1 MGQLAS
7 KCFNVFNKDKICD
20 ISKDDDDNDNDKI
33 NEDNTNSKKIQKKNN
48 MININ
53 DVLIQSKTIT
63 KDKTQNNN
71 DDILKIQKI
80 QNSYH
85 KHYLKKKF
93 QTEIKPSLSKKE
105 RDYINKLYTKLSS
118 YGDITANLNQFDE
131 NGWKRY
137 YPSEDQFFLY
147 PKGEVYNNQI
157 RIKNKN
163 DIKNI
168 EIYEG
173 EINYKNMKHGNG
185 ILTTSKYIMKGTWRN
200 DQFTGWGKK
209 LYRNGDSYEGK
220 FINGEINGKGILKNK
235 EGNIYIGDFINSIR
249 DGNGELTTEN
259 YKYSG
264 QFKDNK
270 FNGKGKIEFINEES
284 TYEGQ
289 FEDNEIEGKGI
300 YKWKNG
306 DIYEGQM
313 KKGKMHGFG
322 KYTYND
328 GRIYEGEYSE
338 GIKNGRGKFIYSG
351 DKIYEG
357 MFVNGLPDGE
367 GFYTKDGQ
375 TSKVL
380 FSKGEF
386 VKYIP

>member
-200 DQFTGWGKK
+200 DQFTGWGIKC
-209 LYRNGDSYEGK
+209 LRNGDIYEGR
-220 FINGEINGKGILKNK
+220 FINGELNGKGIFKNGK
-235 EGNIYIGDFINSIR
+235 NIYEG
-249 DGNGELTTEN
+249 
-259 YKYSG
+259 
-264 QFKDNK
+264 
-270 FNGKGKIEFINEES
+270 EFINGERHGYGDFTTETYHYKGEFKNNKMDGKGEIDFYEDS
-284 TYEGQ
+284 QRYEGT
-289 FEDNEIEGKGI
+289 FSENNITGKGI

-306 DIYEGQM
+306 DIYEGYM
-313 KKGKMHGFG
+313 KNGKRNGKGIYTQHNG
-322 KYTYND
+322 K
-328 GRIYEGEYSE
+328 IYEGEYINDIQE
-338 GIKNGRGKFIYSG
+338 GKGKLIYP
-351 DKIYEG
+351 EG
-357 MFVNGLPDGE
+357 KTFEGNFVNGKLDGE
-367 GFYTKDGQ
+367 VLYTENDK
-375 TSKVL
+375 TNKVI
-380 FSKGEF
+380 FSKG
-386 VKYIP
+386 KLINSK

>member
-105 RDYINKLYTKLSS
+105 RDYINKLYTKLTS

-200 DQFTGWGKK
+200 DQFTGWGIKC
-209 LYRNGDSYEGK
+209 LRNGDIYEGK
-220 FINGEINGKGILKNK
+220 FINGELNGKGIFKNGK
-235 EGNIYIGDFINSIR
+235 NIYEG
-249 DGNGELTTEN
+249 
-259 YKYSG
+259 
-264 QFKDNK
+264 
-270 FNGKGKIEFINEES
+270 EFINGERHGFGDFTTETYHYKGEFKNNKMDGKGEIDFYEDS
-284 TYEGQ
+284 QRYEGT
-289 FEDNEIEGKGI
+289 FSENNITGKGI

-306 DIYEGQM
+306 DIYEGYM
-313 KKGKMHGFG
+313 KNGKRNGKGIYTQHNG
-322 KYTYND
+322 K
-328 GRIYEGEYSE
+328 IYEGEYINDIQE
-338 GIKNGRGKFIYSG
+338 GKGKLIYP
-351 DKIYEG
+351 EG
-357 MFVNGLPDGE
+357 KTFEGNFVNGKLDGE
-367 GFYTKDGQ
+367 VLYTENDK
-375 TSKVL
+375 TNKVI
-380 FSKGEF
+380 FSKG
-386 VKYIP
+386 KLINSK

>member
-20 ISKDDDDNDNDKI
+20 ISKDDDGNDNDKI
-33 NEDNTNSKKIQKKNN
+33 NEDNTNSKKIQKKNKK
-48 MININ
+48 ININ

-200 DQFTGWGKK
+200 DQFTGWGIKC
-209 LYRNGDSYEGK
+209 LRNGDIYEGK
-220 FINGEINGKGILKNK
+220 FINGELNGKGIFKNGK
-235 EGNIYIGDFINSIR
+235 NIYEG
-249 DGNGELTTEN
+249 
-259 YKYSG
+259 
-264 QFKDNK
+264 
-270 FNGKGKIEFINEES
+270 EFINGERHGFGDFTTETYHYKGEFKNNKMDGKGEIDFYEDS
-284 TYEGQ
+284 QRYEGT
-289 FEDNEIEGKGI
+289 FSENNITGKGI

-306 DIYEGQM
+306 DIYEGYM
-313 KKGKMHGFG
+313 KNGKRNGKGIYTQHNG
-322 KYTYND
+322 K
-328 GRIYEGEYSE
+328 IYEGEYINDIQE
-338 GIKNGRGKFIYSG
+338 GKGKLIYP
-351 DKIYEG
+351 EG
-357 MFVNGLPDGE
+357 KTFEGNFVNGKLE
-367 GFYTKDGQ
+367 GVVLYTENDK
-375 TSKVL
+375 TNKVI
-380 FSKGEF
+380 FSKG
-386 VKYIP
+386 KLINSK

>member
-20 ISKDDDDNDNDKI
+20 ISKDDADNDNDKI
-33 NEDNTNSKKIQKKNN
+33 NEDNTNSKKIQKKYN

-105 RDYINKLYTKLSS
+105 RDYINKLYTKLTS

-200 DQFTGWGKK
+200 DQFTGWGIKC
-209 LYRNGDSYEGK
+209 LRNGDIYEGK
-220 FINGEINGKGILKNK
+220 FINGELNGKGIFKNGK
-235 EGNIYIGDFINSIR
+235 NIYEG
-249 DGNGELTTEN
+249 
-259 YKYSG
+259 
-264 QFKDNK
+264 
-270 FNGKGKIEFINEES
+270 EFINGERHGFGDFTTETYHYKGEFKNNKMDGKGEIDFYEDS
-284 TYEGQ
+284 QRYEGT
-289 FEDNEIEGKGI
+289 FSENNITGKGI

-306 DIYEGQM
+306 DIYEGYM
-313 KKGKMHGFG
+313 KNGKRNGKGIYTQHNG
-322 KYTYND
+322 K
-328 GRIYEGEYSE
+328 IYEGEYINDIQE
-338 GIKNGRGKFIYSG
+338 GKGKLIYP
-351 DKIYEG
+351 EG
-357 MFVNGLPDGE
+357 KTFEGNFVNGKLEGE
-367 GFYTKDGQ
+367 VLYTENDKTNKVIFSEGKLIN
-375 TSKVL
+375 SK
-380 FSKGEF
+380 
-386 VKYIP
+386 

>member
-200 DQFTGWGKK
+200 DQFTGWGIKC
-209 LYRNGDSYEGK
+209 LRNGDIYEGR
-220 FINGEINGKGILKNK
+220 FINGELNGKGI
-235 EGNIYIGDFINSIR
+235 
-249 DGNGELTTEN
+249 
-259 YKYSG
+259 
-264 QFKDNK
+264 FK
-270 FNGKGKIEFINEES
+270 NGKNLYEGEFINGERHGFGDFTTETYHYKGEFKNNKMDGKGEIDFYEDS
-284 TYEGQ
+284 QRYEGT
-289 FEDNEIEGKGI
+289 FSENNITGKGI

-306 DIYEGQM
+306 DIYEGYM
-313 KKGKMHGFG
+313 KNGKRNGKGIYTQHNG
-322 KYTYND
+322 K
-328 GRIYEGEYSE
+328 IYEGEYINDIQE
-338 GIKNGRGKFIYSG
+338 GKGKLIYP
-351 DKIYEG
+351 EG
-357 MFVNGLPDGE
+357 KTFEGNFVNGKLDGE
-367 GFYTKDGQ
+367 VLYTENDK
-375 TSKVL
+375 TNKVI
-380 FSKGEF
+380 FSKG
-386 VKYIP
+386 KLINSK

>member
-33 NEDNTNSKKIQKKNN
+33 NEDNTNSKKIQKKYN

-200 DQFTGWGKK
+200 DQFTGWGIKC
-209 LYRNGDSYEGK
+209 LRNGDVYEGR
-220 FINGEINGKGILKNK
+220 FINGELNGKGIFKNGK
-235 EGNIYIGDFINSIR
+235 NIYEG
-249 DGNGELTTEN
+249 
-259 YKYSG
+259 
-264 QFKDNK
+264 
-270 FNGKGKIEFINEES
+270 EFINGERHGFGDFTTETYHYKGEFKNNKMDGKGEIDFYEDS
-284 TYEGQ
+284 QRYEGT
-289 FEDNEIEGKGI
+289 FSENNITGKGI

-306 DIYEGQM
+306 DIYEGYM
-313 KKGKMHGFG
+313 KNGKRNGKGIYTQHNG
-322 KYTYND
+322 K
-328 GRIYEGEYSE
+328 IYEGEYINDIQE
-338 GIKNGRGKFIYSG
+338 GKGKLIYP
-351 DKIYEG
+351 EG
-357 MFVNGLPDGE
+357 KTFEGNFVNGKLEGE
-367 GFYTKDGQ
+367 VLYTENDKTNKVIFSEGKLIN
-375 TSKVL
+375 SK
-380 FSKGEF
+380 
-386 VKYIP
+386 

>member
-20 ISKDDDDNDNDKI
+20 ISKDDDGNDNDKI
-33 NEDNTNSKKIQKKNN
+33 NEDNTNSKKIKKKNN

-200 DQFTGWGKK
+200 DQFTGWGIKC
-209 LYRNGDSYEGK
+209 LRNGDIYEGR
-220 FINGEINGKGILKNK
+220 FINGELNGKGIFKNGK
-235 EGNIYIGDFINSIR
+235 NIYEG
-249 DGNGELTTEN
+249 
-259 YKYSG
+259 
-264 QFKDNK
+264 
-270 FNGKGKIEFINEES
+270 EFINGERHGFGDFTTETYHYKGEFKNNKMDGKGEIDFYEDS
-284 TYEGQ
+284 QRYEGT
-289 FEDNEIEGKGI
+289 FSENNITGKGI

-306 DIYEGQM
+306 DIYEGYM
-313 KKGKMHGFG
+313 KNGKRNGKGIYTQHNG
-322 KYTYND
+322 K
-328 GRIYEGEYSE
+328 IYEGEYINDIQE
-338 GIKNGRGKFIYSG
+338 GKGKLIYP
-351 DKIYEG
+351 EG
-357 MFVNGLPDGE
+357 KTFEGNFVNGKLDGE
-367 GFYTKDGQ
+367 VLYTENDK
-375 TSKVL
+375 TNKVI
-380 FSKGEF
+380 FSKG
-386 VKYIP
+386 KLINSK

>member
-20 ISKDDDDNDNDKI
+20 ISKDDDGNDNDKI

-131 NGWKRY
+131 SGWKRY

-200 DQFTGWGKK
+200 DQFTGWGIKC
-209 LYRNGDSYEGK
+209 LRNGDIYEGK
-220 FINGEINGKGILKNK
+220 FINGELNGKGIFKNGK
-235 EGNIYIGDFINSIR
+235 NIYEG
-249 DGNGELTTEN
+249 
-259 YKYSG
+259 
-264 QFKDNK
+264 
-270 FNGKGKIEFINEES
+270 EFINGERHGFGDFTTETYHYKGEFKNNKMDGKGEIDFYEDS
-284 TYEGQ
+284 QRYEGT
-289 FEDNEIEGKGI
+289 FSENNITGKGI

-306 DIYEGQM
+306 DIYEGYM
-313 KKGKMHGFG
+313 KNGKRNGKGIYTQHNG
-322 KYTYND
+322 K
-328 GRIYEGEYSE
+328 IYEGEYINDIQE
-338 GIKNGRGKFIYSG
+338 GKGKLIYP
-351 DKIYEG
+351 EG
-357 MFVNGLPDGE
+357 KTFEGNFVNGKLDGE
-367 GFYTKDGQ
+367 VLYTENDK
-375 TSKVL
+375 TNKVI
-380 FSKGEF
+380 FSKG
-386 VKYIP
+386 KLINSK

>member
-93 QTEIKPSLSKKE
+93 ETEIKPSLSKKE

-200 DQFTGWGKK
+200 DQFTGWGIKC
-209 LYRNGDSYEGK
+209 LRNGDIYEGK
-220 FINGEINGKGILKNK
+220 FINGELNGKGIFKNGK
-235 EGNIYIGDFINSIR
+235 NIYEG
-249 DGNGELTTEN
+249 
-259 YKYSG
+259 
-264 QFKDNK
+264 
-270 FNGKGKIEFINEES
+270 EFINGERHGFGDFTTETYHYKGEFKNNKMDGKGEIDFYEES
-284 TYEGQ
+284 QRYEGT
-289 FEDNEIEGKGI
+289 FSENNITGKGI

-306 DIYEGQM
+306 DIYEGYM
-313 KKGKMHGFG
+313 KNGKRNGKGIYTQHNG
-322 KYTYND
+322 K
-328 GRIYEGEYSE
+328 IYEGEYINDIQE
-338 GIKNGRGKFIYSG
+338 GKGKLIYP
-351 DKIYEG
+351 EG
-357 MFVNGLPDGE
+357 KTFEGNFVNGKLDGE
-367 GFYTKDGQ
+367 VLYTENDK
-375 TSKVL
+375 TNKVI
-380 FSKGEF
+380 FSKG
-386 VKYIP
+386 KLINSK

>member
-33 NEDNTNSKKIQKKNN
+33 NEDNTNSKKIQKKYN

-105 RDYINKLYTKLSS
+105 RDYINKLYTKLTS

-200 DQFTGWGKK
+200 DQFTGWGIKC
-209 LYRNGDSYEGK
+209 LRNGDIYEGR
-220 FINGEINGKGILKNK
+220 FINGELNGKGIFKNGK
-235 EGNIYIGDFINSIR
+235 NIYEG
-249 DGNGELTTEN
+249 
-259 YKYSG
+259 
-264 QFKDNK
+264 
-270 FNGKGKIEFINEES
+270 EFINGERHGFGDFTTETYHYKGEFKNNKMDGKGEIDFYEDS
-284 TYEGQ
+284 QRYEGT
-289 FEDNEIEGKGI
+289 FSENNITGKGI

-306 DIYEGQM
+306 DIYEGYM
-313 KKGKMHGFG
+313 KNGKRNGKGIYTQHNG
-322 KYTYND
+322 K
-328 GRIYEGEYSE
+328 IYEGEYINDIQE
-338 GIKNGRGKFIYSG
+338 GKGKLIYP
-351 DKIYEG
+351 EG
-357 MFVNGLPDGE
+357 KTFEGNFVNGKLEGE
-367 GFYTKDGQ
+367 VLYTENDK
-375 TSKVL
+375 TNKVI
-380 FSKGEF
+380 FSKG
-386 VKYIP
+386 KLINSN

>member
-33 NEDNTNSKKIQKKNN
+33 NEDNTNNKKIQKKNN

-93 QTEIKPSLSKKE
+93 ETEIKPSLSKKE

-200 DQFTGWGKK
+200 DQFTGWGIKC
-209 LYRNGDSYEGK
+209 LRNGDIYEGR
-220 FINGEINGKGILKNK
+220 FINGELNGKGIFKNGK
-235 EGNIYIGDFINSIR
+235 NIYEG
-249 DGNGELTTEN
+249 
-259 YKYSG
+259 
-264 QFKDNK
+264 
-270 FNGKGKIEFINEES
+270 EFINGERHGFGDFTTETYHYKGEFKNNKMDGKGEIDFYEDS
-284 TYEGQ
+284 QRYEGT
-289 FEDNEIEGKGI
+289 FSENNITGKGI

-306 DIYEGQM
+306 DIYEGYM
-313 KKGKMHGFG
+313 KNGKRNGKGIYTQHNG
-322 KYTYND
+322 K
-328 GRIYEGEYSE
+328 IYEGEYINDIQE
-338 GIKNGRGKFIYSG
+338 GKGKLIYP
-351 DKIYEG
+351 EG
-357 MFVNGLPDGE
+357 KTFEGNFVNGKLDGE
-367 GFYTKDGQ
+367 VLYTENDK
-375 TSKVL
+375 TNKVI
-380 FSKGEF
+380 FSKG
-386 VKYIP
+386 KLINSK

>member
-33 NEDNTNSKKIQKKNN
+33 NEDNTNNKKIQKKNN

-93 QTEIKPSLSKKE
+93 ETEIKPSLSKKE

-200 DQFTGWGKK
+200 DQFTGWGIKC
-209 LYRNGDSYEGK
+209 LRNGDIYEGK
-220 FINGEINGKGILKNK
+220 FINGELNGKGIFKNGK
-235 EGNIYIGDFINSIR
+235 NIYEG
-249 DGNGELTTEN
+249 
-259 YKYSG
+259 
-264 QFKDNK
+264 
-270 FNGKGKIEFINEES
+270 EFINGERHGFGDFTTETYHYKGEFKNNKMDGKGEIDFYEDS
-284 TYEGQ
+284 QRYEGT
-289 FEDNEIEGKGI
+289 FSENNITGKGI

-306 DIYEGQM
+306 DIYEGYM
-313 KKGKMHGFG
+313 KNGKRNGKGIYTQHNG
-322 KYTYND
+322 K
-328 GRIYEGEYSE
+328 IYEGEYINDIQE
-338 GIKNGRGKFIYSG
+338 GKGKLIYP
-351 DKIYEG
+351 EG
-357 MFVNGLPDGE
+357 KTFEGNFVNGKLEGE
-367 GFYTKDGQ
+367 VLYTENDK
-375 TSKVL
+375 TNKVI
-380 FSKGEF
+380 FSKG
-386 VKYIP
+386 KLINSK

>member
-33 NEDNTNSKKIQKKNN
+33 NEDNTNNKKIQKKNN

-93 QTEIKPSLSKKE
+93 ETEIKPSLSKKE

-200 DQFTGWGKK
+200 DQFTGWGIKC
-209 LYRNGDSYEGK
+209 LRNGDIYEGK
-220 FINGEINGKGILKNK
+220 FINGELNGKGIFKNGK
-235 EGNIYIGDFINSIR
+235 NIYEG
-249 DGNGELTTEN
+249 
-259 YKYSG
+259 
-264 QFKDNK
+264 
-270 FNGKGKIEFINEES
+270 EFINGERHGFGDFTTETYHYKGEFKNNKMDGKGEIDFYEDS
-284 TYEGQ
+284 QRYEGT
-289 FEDNEIEGKGI
+289 FSENNITGKGI

-306 DIYEGQM
+306 DIYEGYM
-313 KKGKMHGFG
+313 KNGKRNGKGIYTQHNG
-322 KYTYND
+322 K
-328 GRIYEGEYSE
+328 IYEGEYINDIQE
-338 GIKNGRGKFIYSG
+338 GKGKLIYP
-351 DKIYEG
+351 EG
-357 MFVNGLPDGE
+357 KTFEGNFVNGKLDGE
-367 GFYTKDGQ
+367 VLYTENDK
-375 TSKVL
+375 TNKVI
-380 FSKGEF
+380 FSKG
-386 VKYIP
+386 KLINSK

>member
-20 ISKDDDDNDNDKI
+20 ISKDDDDNDNNKI

-200 DQFTGWGKK
+200 DQFTGWGIKC
-209 LYRNGDSYEGK
+209 LRNGDIYEGK
-220 FINGEINGKGILKNK
+220 FINGELNGKGIFKNGK
-235 EGNIYIGDFINSIR
+235 NIYEG
-249 DGNGELTTEN
+249 
-259 YKYSG
+259 
-264 QFKDNK
+264 
-270 FNGKGKIEFINEES
+270 EFINGERHGYGDFTTETYHYKGEFKNNKMDGKGEIDFYEDS
-284 TYEGQ
+284 QRYEGT
-289 FEDNEIEGKGI
+289 FSENNITGKGI

-306 DIYEGQM
+306 DIYEGYM
-313 KKGKMHGFG
+313 KNGKRNGKGIYTQHNG
-322 KYTYND
+322 K
-328 GRIYEGEYSE
+328 IYEGEYINDIQE
-338 GIKNGRGKFIYSG
+338 GKGKLIYP
-351 DKIYEG
+351 EG
-357 MFVNGLPDGE
+357 KTFEGNFVNGKLDGE
-367 GFYTKDGQ
+367 VLYTENDK
-375 TSKVL
+375 TNKVI
-380 FSKGEF
+380 FSKG
-386 VKYIP
+386 KLINSK

>member
-105 RDYINKLYTKLSS
+105 RDYINKLYTKLTS

-200 DQFTGWGKK
+200 DQFTGWGIKC
-209 LYRNGDSYEGK
+209 LRNGDIYEGR
-220 FINGEINGKGILKNK
+220 FINGELNGKGIFKNGK
-235 EGNIYIGDFINSIR
+235 NIYEG
-249 DGNGELTTEN
+249 
-259 YKYSG
+259 
-264 QFKDNK
+264 
-270 FNGKGKIEFINEES
+270 EFINGERHGYGDFTTETYHYKGEFKNNKMDGKGEIDFYEDS
-284 TYEGQ
+284 QRYEGT
-289 FEDNEIEGKGI
+289 FSENNITGKGI

-306 DIYEGQM
+306 DIYEGYM
-313 KKGKMHGFG
+313 KNGKRNGKGIYTQHNG
-322 KYTYND
+322 K
-328 GRIYEGEYSE
+328 IYEGEYINDIQE
-338 GIKNGRGKFIYSG
+338 GKGKLIYP
-351 DKIYEG
+351 EG
-357 MFVNGLPDGE
+357 KTFEGNFVNGKLDGE
-367 GFYTKDGQ
+367 VLYTENDK
-375 TSKVL
+375 TNKVI
-380 FSKGEF
+380 FSKG
-386 VKYIP
+386 KLINSK

>member
-200 DQFTGWGKK
+200 DQFTGWGIKC
-209 LYRNGDSYEGK
+209 LRNGDIYEGK
-220 FINGEINGKGILKNK
+220 FINGELNGKGIFKNGK
-235 EGNIYIGDFINSIR
+235 NIYEG
-249 DGNGELTTEN
+249 
-259 YKYSG
+259 
-264 QFKDNK
+264 
-270 FNGKGKIEFINEES
+270 EFINGERHGYGDFTTETYHYKGEFKNNKMDGKGEIDFYEDS
-284 TYEGQ
+284 QRYEGT
-289 FEDNEIEGKGI
+289 FSENNITGKGI

-306 DIYEGQM
+306 DIYEGYM
-313 KKGKMHGFG
+313 KNGKRNGKGIYTQHNG
-322 KYTYND
+322 K
-328 GRIYEGEYSE
+328 IYEGEYINDIQE
-338 GIKNGRGKFIYSG
+338 GKGKLIYP
-351 DKIYEG
+351 EG
-357 MFVNGLPDGE
+357 KTFEGNFVNGKLDGE
-367 GFYTKDGQ
+367 VLYTENDK
-375 TSKVL
+375 TNKVI
-380 FSKGEF
+380 FSKG
-386 VKYIP
+386 KLINSK

>member
-157 RIKNKN
+157 RIKNTN

-200 DQFTGWGKK
+200 DQFTGWGIKC
-209 LYRNGDSYEGK
+209 LRNGDIYEGK
-220 FINGEINGKGILKNK
+220 FINGELNGKGIFKNGK
-235 EGNIYIGDFINSIR
+235 NIYEG
-249 DGNGELTTEN
+249 
-259 YKYSG
+259 
-264 QFKDNK
+264 
-270 FNGKGKIEFINEES
+270 EFINGERHGFGDFTTETYHYKGEFKNNKMDGKGEIDFYEDS
-284 TYEGQ
+284 QRYEGT
-289 FEDNEIEGKGI
+289 FSENNITGKGI

-306 DIYEGQM
+306 DIYEGYM
-313 KKGKMHGFG
+313 KNGKRNGKGIYTQHNG
-322 KYTYND
+322 K
-328 GRIYEGEYSE
+328 IYEGEYINDIQE
-338 GIKNGRGKFIYSG
+338 GKGKLIYP
-351 DKIYEG
+351 EG
-357 MFVNGLPDGE
+357 KTFEGNFVNGKLDGE
-367 GFYTKDGQ
+367 VLYTENDK
-375 TSKVL
+375 TNKVI
-380 FSKGEF
+380 FSKG
-386 VKYIP
+386 KLINSK

>member
-105 RDYINKLYTKLSS
+105 RDYINKLYTKLTS

-200 DQFTGWGKK
+200 DQFTGWGIKC
-209 LYRNGDSYEGK
+209 LRNGDIYEGK
-220 FINGEINGKGILKNK
+220 FINGELNGKGIFKNGK
-235 EGNIYIGDFINSIR
+235 NIYEG
-249 DGNGELTTEN
+249 
-259 YKYSG
+259 
-264 QFKDNK
+264 
-270 FNGKGKIEFINEES
+270 EFINGERHGYGDFTTETYHYKGEFKNNKMDGKGEIDFYEDS
-284 TYEGQ
+284 QRYEGT
-289 FEDNEIEGKGI
+289 FSENNITGKGI

-306 DIYEGQM
+306 DIYEGYM
-313 KKGKMHGFG
+313 KNGKRNGKGIYTQHNG
-322 KYTYND
+322 K
-328 GRIYEGEYSE
+328 IYEGEYINDIQE
-338 GIKNGRGKFIYSG
+338 GKGKLIYP
-351 DKIYEG
+351 EG
-357 MFVNGLPDGE
+357 KTFEGNFVNGKLDGE
-367 GFYTKDGQ
+367 VLYTENDK
-375 TSKVL
+375 TNKVI
-380 FSKGEF
+380 FSKG
-386 VKYIP
+386 KLINSK

>member
-118 YGDITANLNQFDE
+118 YGDINANLNQFDE

-200 DQFTGWGKK
+200 DQFTGWGIKC
-209 LYRNGDSYEGK
+209 LRNGDIYEGK
-220 FINGEINGKGILKNK
+220 FINGELNGKGIFKNGK
-235 EGNIYIGDFINSIR
+235 NIYEG
-249 DGNGELTTEN
+249 
-259 YKYSG
+259 
-264 QFKDNK
+264 
-270 FNGKGKIEFINEES
+270 EFINGERHGFGDFTTETYHYKGEFKNNKMDGKGEIDFYEDS
-284 TYEGQ
+284 QRYEGT
-289 FEDNEIEGKGI
+289 FSENNITGKGI

-306 DIYEGQM
+306 DIYEGYM
-313 KKGKMHGFG
+313 KNGKRNGKGIYTQHNG
-322 KYTYND
+322 K
-328 GRIYEGEYSE
+328 IYEGEYINDIQE
-338 GIKNGRGKFIYSG
+338 GKGKLIYP
-351 DKIYEG
+351 EG
-357 MFVNGLPDGE
+357 KTFEGNFVNGKLDGE
-367 GFYTKDGQ
+367 VLYTENDK
-375 TSKVL
+375 TNKVI
-380 FSKGEF
+380 FSKG
-386 VKYIP
+386 KLINSK

>member
-200 DQFTGWGKK
+200 DQFTGWGIKC
-209 LYRNGDSYEGK
+209 LRNGDIYEGK
-220 FINGEINGKGILKNK
+220 FINGELNGKGIFKNGK
-235 EGNIYIGDFINSIR
+235 NIYEG
-249 DGNGELTTEN
+249 
-259 YKYSG
+259 
-264 QFKDNK
+264 
-270 FNGKGKIEFINEES
+270 EFINGERHGFGDFTTETYHYKGEFKNNKMDGKGEIDFYEDS
-284 TYEGQ
+284 QRYEGT
-289 FEDNEIEGKGI
+289 FSENNITGKGI

-306 DIYEGQM
+306 DIYEGYM
-313 KKGKMHGFG
+313 KNGKRNGKGIYTQHNG
-322 KYTYND
+322 K
-328 GRIYEGEYSE
+328 IYEGEYINDIQE
-338 GIKNGRGKFIYSG
+338 GKGKLIYP
-351 DKIYEG
+351 EG
-357 MFVNGLPDGE
+357 KTFEGNFVNGKLDGE
-367 GFYTKDGQ
+367 VLYTENDK
-375 TSKVL
+375 TNKVI
-380 FSKGEF
+380 FSKG
-386 VKYIP
+386 KLINSK

>member
-20 ISKDDDDNDNDKI
+20 ISKDDDDKDNDKI

-93 QTEIKPSLSKKE
+93 ETEIKPSLSKKE

-200 DQFTGWGKK
+200 DQFTGWGIKC
-209 LYRNGDSYEGK
+209 LRNGDIYEGK
-220 FINGEINGKGILKNK
+220 FINGELNGKGIFKNGK
-235 EGNIYIGDFINSIR
+235 NIYEG
-249 DGNGELTTEN
+249 
-259 YKYSG
+259 
-264 QFKDNK
+264 
-270 FNGKGKIEFINEES
+270 EFINGERHGYGDFTTETYHYKGEFKNNKMDGKGEIDFYEES
-284 TYEGQ
+284 QRYEGT
-289 FEDNEIEGKGI
+289 FSENNITGKGI

-306 DIYEGQM
+306 DIYEGYM
-313 KKGKMHGFG
+313 KNGKRNGKGIYTQHNG
-322 KYTYND
+322 K
-328 GRIYEGEYSE
+328 IYEGEYINDIQE
-338 GIKNGRGKFIYSG
+338 GKGKLIYP
-351 DKIYEG
+351 EG
-357 MFVNGLPDGE
+357 KTFEGNFVNGKLDGE
-367 GFYTKDGQ
+367 VLYTENDK
-375 TSKVL
+375 TNKVI
-380 FSKGEF
+380 FSKG
-386 VKYIP
+386 KLINSK

>member
-20 ISKDDDDNDNDKI
+20 ISKDDDGNDNDKI
-33 NEDNTNSKKIQKKNN
+33 NEDNTNSKKIKKKNN

-105 RDYINKLYTKLSS
+105 RDYINKLYTKLTS

-200 DQFTGWGKK
+200 DQFTGWGIKC
-209 LYRNGDSYEGK
+209 LRNGDIYEGK
-220 FINGEINGKGILKNK
+220 FINGELNGKGIFKNGK
-235 EGNIYIGDFINSIR
+235 NIYEG
-249 DGNGELTTEN
+249 
-259 YKYSG
+259 
-264 QFKDNK
+264 
-270 FNGKGKIEFINEES
+270 EFINGERHGYGDFTTETYHYKGEFKNNKMDGKGEIDFYEDS
-284 TYEGQ
+284 QRYEGT
-289 FEDNEIEGKGI
+289 FSENNITGKGI

-306 DIYEGQM
+306 DIYEGYM
-313 KKGKMHGFG
+313 KNGKRNGKGIYTQHNG
-322 KYTYND
+322 K
-328 GRIYEGEYSE
+328 IYEGEYINDIQE
-338 GIKNGRGKFIYSG
+338 GKGKLIYP
-351 DKIYEG
+351 EG
-357 MFVNGLPDGE
+357 KTFEGNFVNGKLDGE
-367 GFYTKDGQ
+367 VLYTENDK
-375 TSKVL
+375 TNKVI
-380 FSKGEF
+380 FSKG
-386 VKYIP
+386 KLINSK

>member
-93 QTEIKPSLSKKE
+93 ETEIKPSLSKKE

-200 DQFTGWGKK
+200 DQFTGWGIKC
-209 LYRNGDSYEGK
+209 LRNGDIYECR
-220 FINGEINGKGILKNK
+220 FINGELNGKGIFKNGK
-235 EGNIYIGDFINSIR
+235 NIYEG
-249 DGNGELTTEN
+249 
-259 YKYSG
+259 
-264 QFKDNK
+264 
-270 FNGKGKIEFINEES
+270 EFINGERHGFGDFTTETYHYKGEFKNNKMDGKGEIDFYVDS
-284 TYEGQ
+284 QRYEGT
-289 FEDNEIEGKGI
+289 FSENNITGKGI

-306 DIYEGQM
+306 DIYEGYM
-313 KKGKMHGFG
+313 KNGKRNGKG
-322 KYTYND
+322 KYTQHN
-328 GRIYEGEYSE
+328 GKIYEGEYINDIQE
-338 GIKNGRGKFIYSG
+338 GKGKLIYP
-351 DKIYEG
+351 EG
-357 MFVNGLPDGE
+357 KTFEGNFVNGKLDGE
-367 GFYTKDGQ
+367 VLYTENDK
-375 TSKVL
+375 TNKVI
-380 FSKGEF
+380 FSKG
-386 VKYIP
+386 KLINSK

>member
-200 DQFTGWGKK
+200 DQFTGWGIKC
-209 LYRNGDSYEGK
+209 LRNGDIYEGR
-220 FINGEINGKGILKNK
+220 FINGELNGKGIFKNGK
-235 EGNIYIGDFINSIR
+235 NIYEG
-249 DGNGELTTEN
+249 
-259 YKYSG
+259 
-264 QFKDNK
+264 
-270 FNGKGKIEFINEES
+270 EFINGERHGFGDFTTETYHYKGEFKNNKMDGKGEIDFYEDS
-284 TYEGQ
+284 QRYEGT
-289 FEDNEIEGKGI
+289 FSENNITGKGI

-306 DIYEGQM
+306 DIYEGYM
-313 KKGKMHGFG
+313 KNGKRNGKGIYTQHNG
-322 KYTYND
+322 K
-328 GRIYEGEYSE
+328 IYEGEYINDIQE
-338 GIKNGRGKFIYSG
+338 GKGKLIYP
-351 DKIYEG
+351 EG
-357 MFVNGLPDGE
+357 KTFEGNFVNGKLEGE
-367 GFYTKDGQ
+367 VLYTENDK
-375 TSKVL
+375 TNKVI
-380 FSKGEF
+380 FSKG
-386 VKYIP
+386 KLINSK

>member
-200 DQFTGWGKK
+200 DQFTGWGIKC
-209 LYRNGDSYEGK
+209 LRNGDIYEGR
-220 FINGEINGKGILKNK
+220 FINGELNGKGIFKNGK
-235 EGNIYIGDFINSIR
+235 NIYEG
-249 DGNGELTTEN
+249 
-259 YKYSG
+259 
-264 QFKDNK
+264 
-270 FNGKGKIEFINEES
+270 EFINGERHGFGDFTTETYHYKGEFKNNKMDGKGEIDFYEDS
-284 TYEGQ
+284 QRYEGT
-289 FEDNEIEGKGI
+289 FSENNITGKGI

-306 DIYEGQM
+306 DIYEGYM
-313 KKGKMHGFG
+313 KNGKRNGKGIYTQHNG
-322 KYTYND
+322 K
-328 GRIYEGEYSE
+328 IYEGEYINDIQE
-338 GIKNGRGKFIYSG
+338 GKGKLIYP
-351 DKIYEG
+351 EG
-357 MFVNGLPDGE
+357 KTFEGNFVNGKLDGE
-367 GFYTKDGQ
+367 VLYTENDK
-375 TSKVL
+375 TNKVI
-380 FSKGEF
+380 FSKG
-386 VKYIP
+386 KLINSK

>member
-33 NEDNTNSKKIQKKNN
+33 NEDNTNSKKIQKKNKK
-48 MININ
+48 ININ

-173 EINYKNMKHGNG
+173 EINYKKMKHGNG

-200 DQFTGWGKK
+200 DQFTGWGIKC
-209 LYRNGDSYEGK
+209 LRNGDIYEGR
-220 FINGEINGKGILKNK
+220 FINGELNGKGIFKNGK
-235 EGNIYIGDFINSIR
+235 NIYEG
-249 DGNGELTTEN
+249 
-259 YKYSG
+259 
-264 QFKDNK
+264 
-270 FNGKGKIEFINEES
+270 EFINGERHGFGDFTTETYHYKGEFKNNKMDGKGEIDFYEDS
-284 TYEGQ
+284 QRYEGT
-289 FEDNEIEGKGI
+289 FSENNITGKGI

-306 DIYEGQM
+306 DIYEGYM
-313 KKGKMHGFG
+313 KNGKRNGKGIYTQHNG
-322 KYTYND
+322 K
-328 GRIYEGEYSE
+328 IYEGEYINDIQE
-338 GIKNGRGKFIYSG
+338 GKGKLIYP
-351 DKIYEG
+351 EG
-357 MFVNGLPDGE
+357 KTFEGNFVNGKLDGE
-367 GFYTKDGQ
+367 VLYTENDK
-375 TSKVL
+375 TNKVI
-380 FSKGEF
+380 FSKG
-386 VKYIP
+386 KLINSK

>member
-33 NEDNTNSKKIQKKNN
+33 NEDNTNSKKIKKKNN

-93 QTEIKPSLSKKE
+93 ETEIKPSLSKKE

-118 YGDITANLNQFDE
+118 YGDINANLNQFDE

-173 EINYKNMKHGNG
+173 EINNKNMKHGNG

-200 DQFTGWGKK
+200 DQFTGWGIKC
-209 LYRNGDSYEGK
+209 LRNGDIYEGR
-220 FINGEINGKGILKNK
+220 FINGELNGKGIFKNGK
-235 EGNIYIGDFINSIR
+235 NIYEG
-249 DGNGELTTEN
+249 
-259 YKYSG
+259 
-264 QFKDNK
+264 
-270 FNGKGKIEFINEES
+270 EFINGERHGYGDFTTETYHYKGEFKNNKMDGKGEIDFYEDS
-284 TYEGQ
+284 QRYEGT
-289 FEDNEIEGKGI
+289 FSENNITGKGI

-306 DIYEGQM
+306 DIYEGYM
-313 KKGKMHGFG
+313 KNGKRNGKGIYTQHNG
-322 KYTYND
+322 K
-328 GRIYEGEYSE
+328 IYEGEYINDIQE
-338 GIKNGRGKFIYSG
+338 GKGKLIYP
-351 DKIYEG
+351 EG
-357 MFVNGLPDGE
+357 KTFEGNFVNGKLDGE
-367 GFYTKDGQ
+367 VLYTENDKTNKVIFSEGKLIN
-375 TSKVL
+375 SK
-380 FSKGEF
+380 
-386 VKYIP
+386 

>member
-200 DQFTGWGKK
+200 DQFTGWGIKC
-209 LYRNGDSYEGK
+209 LRNGDIYEVK
-220 FINGEINGKGILKNK
+220 FINGELNGKGIFKNGK
-235 EGNIYIGDFINSIR
+235 NIYEG
-249 DGNGELTTEN
+249 
-259 YKYSG
+259 
-264 QFKDNK
+264 
-270 FNGKGKIEFINEES
+270 EFINGERHGFGDFTTETYHYKGEFKNNKMDGKGEIDFYEDS
-284 TYEGQ
+284 QRYEGT
-289 FEDNEIEGKGI
+289 FSENNITGKGI

-306 DIYEGQM
+306 DIYEGYM
-313 KKGKMHGFG
+313 KNGKRNGKGIYTQHNG
-322 KYTYND
+322 K
-328 GRIYEGEYSE
+328 IYEGEYINDIQE
-338 GIKNGRGKFIYSG
+338 GKGKLIYP
-351 DKIYEG
+351 EG
-357 MFVNGLPDGE
+357 KTFEGNFVNGKLDGE
-367 GFYTKDGQ
+367 VLYTENDK
-375 TSKVL
+375 TNKVI
-380 FSKGEF
+380 FSKG
-386 VKYIP
+386 KLINSK

>member
-20 ISKDDDDNDNDKI
+20 ISKDDYDNDNDKI
-33 NEDNTNSKKIQKKNN
+33 NEDNINSKKIQKKNN

-200 DQFTGWGKK
+200 DQFTGWGIKC
-209 LYRNGDSYEGK
+209 LRNGDIYEGK
-220 FINGEINGKGILKNK
+220 FINGELNGKGIFKNGK
-235 EGNIYIGDFINSIR
+235 NIYEG
-249 DGNGELTTEN
+249 
-259 YKYSG
+259 
-264 QFKDNK
+264 
-270 FNGKGKIEFINEES
+270 EFINGERHGYGDFTTETYHYKGEFKNNKMDGKGEIDFYEES
-284 TYEGQ
+284 QRYEGT
-289 FEDNEIEGKGI
+289 FSENNITGKGI

-306 DIYEGQM
+306 DIYEGYM
-313 KKGKMHGFG
+313 KNGKRNGKGIYTQHNG
-322 KYTYND
+322 K
-328 GRIYEGEYSE
+328 IYEGEYINDIQE
-338 GIKNGRGKFIYSG
+338 GKGKLIYP
-351 DKIYEG
+351 EG
-357 MFVNGLPDGE
+357 KTFEGNFVNGKLDGE
-367 GFYTKDGQ
+367 VLYTENDK
-375 TSKVL
+375 TNKVI
-380 FSKGEF
+380 FSKG
-386 VKYIP
+386 KLINSK

>member
-200 DQFTGWGKK
+200 DQFTGWGIKC
-209 LYRNGDSYEGK
+209 LRNGDIYEGK
-220 FINGEINGKGILKNK
+220 FINGELNGKGIFKNGK
-235 EGNIYIGDFINSIR
+235 NIYEG
-249 DGNGELTTEN
+249 
-259 YKYSG
+259 
-264 QFKDNK
+264 
-270 FNGKGKIEFINEES
+270 EFINGERHGFGDFTTETYHYKGEFKNNKMDGKGEIDFYEDS
-284 TYEGQ
+284 QRYEGT
-289 FEDNEIEGKGI
+289 FSENNITGKGI

-306 DIYEGQM
+306 DIYEGYM
-313 KKGKMHGFG
+313 KNGKRNGKGIYTQHNG
-322 KYTYND
+322 K
-328 GRIYEGEYSE
+328 IYEGEYINDIQE
-338 GIKNGRGKFIYSG
+338 GKGKLIYPEGKTFEGNFVNGKLDGEVLYTENDKTNKVIFSKGKFI
-351 DKIYEG
+351 
-357 MFVNGLPDGE
+357 N
-367 GFYTKDGQ
+367 
-375 TSKVL
+375 SK
-380 FSKGEF
+380 
-386 VKYIP
+386 

>member
-33 NEDNTNSKKIQKKNN
+33 NEDNTNSKKIHKKNN

-200 DQFTGWGKK
+200 DQFTGWGIKC
-209 LYRNGDSYEGK
+209 LRNGDIYEGK
-220 FINGEINGKGILKNK
+220 FINGELNGKGIFKNGK
-235 EGNIYIGDFINSIR
+235 NIYEG
-249 DGNGELTTEN
+249 
-259 YKYSG
+259 
-264 QFKDNK
+264 
-270 FNGKGKIEFINEES
+270 EFINGEKHGYGDFTTETYHYKGEFKNNKMDGKGEIDFYEDS
-284 TYEGQ
+284 QRYEGT
-289 FEDNEIEGKGI
+289 FSENNITGKGI

-306 DIYEGQM
+306 DIYEGYM
-313 KKGKMHGFG
+313 KNGKRNGKGIYTQHNG
-322 KYTYND
+322 K
-328 GRIYEGEYSE
+328 IYEGEYINDIQE
-338 GIKNGRGKFIYSG
+338 GKGKLIYP
-351 DKIYEG
+351 EG
-357 MFVNGLPDGE
+357 KTFEGNFVNGKLDGE
-367 GFYTKDGQ
+367 VLYTENDK
-375 TSKVL
+375 TNKVI
-380 FSKGEF
+380 FSKG
-386 VKYIP
+386 KLINSK

>member
-20 ISKDDDDNDNDKI
+20 ISKDDDGNDNDKI
-33 NEDNTNSKKIQKKNN
+33 NEDNTNSKKIKKKNN

-105 RDYINKLYTKLSS
+105 RDYINKLYTKLTS

-200 DQFTGWGKK
+200 DQFTGWGIKC
-209 LYRNGDSYEGK
+209 LRNGDIYEGK
-220 FINGEINGKGILKNK
+220 FINGELNGKGIFKNGK
-235 EGNIYIGDFINSIR
+235 NIYEG
-249 DGNGELTTEN
+249 
-259 YKYSG
+259 
-264 QFKDNK
+264 
-270 FNGKGKIEFINEES
+270 EFINGERHGFGDFTTETYHYKGEFKNNKMDGKGEIDFYEDS
-284 TYEGQ
+284 QRYEGT
-289 FEDNEIEGKGI
+289 FSENNITGKGI

-306 DIYEGQM
+306 DIYEGYM
-313 KKGKMHGFG
+313 KNGKRNGKGIYTQHNG
-322 KYTYND
+322 K
-328 GRIYEGEYSE
+328 IYEGEYINDIQE
-338 GIKNGRGKFIYSG
+338 GKGKLIYP
-351 DKIYEG
+351 EG
-357 MFVNGLPDGE
+357 KTFEGNFVNGKLDGE
-367 GFYTKDGQ
+367 VLYTENDK
-375 TSKVL
+375 TNKVI
-380 FSKGEF
+380 FSKG
-386 VKYIP
+386 KLINSK

>member
-93 QTEIKPSLSKKE
+93 ETEIKPSLSKKE

-200 DQFTGWGKK
+200 DQFTGWGIKC
-209 LYRNGDSYEGK
+209 LRNGDIYESR
-220 FINGEINGKGILKNK
+220 FINGELNGKGIFKNGK
-235 EGNIYIGDFINSIR
+235 NIYEG
-249 DGNGELTTEN
+249 
-259 YKYSG
+259 
-264 QFKDNK
+264 
-270 FNGKGKIEFINEES
+270 EFINGERHGYGDFTTETYHYKGEFKNNKMDGKGEIDFYEDS
-284 TYEGQ
+284 QRYEGT
-289 FEDNEIEGKGI
+289 FSENNITGKGI

-306 DIYEGQM
+306 DIYEGYM
-313 KKGKMHGFG
+313 KNGKRNGKG
-322 KYTYND
+322 KYTQHN
-328 GRIYEGEYSE
+328 GKIYEGEYINDIQE
-338 GIKNGRGKFIYSG
+338 GKGKLIYP
-351 DKIYEG
+351 EG
-357 MFVNGLPDGE
+357 KTFEGNFVNGKLDGE
-367 GFYTKDGQ
+367 VLYTENDK
-375 TSKVL
+375 TNKVI
-380 FSKGEF
+380 FSKG
-386 VKYIP
+386 KLINSK

>member
-93 QTEIKPSLSKKE
+93 ETEIKPSLSKKE

-200 DQFTGWGKK
+200 DQFTGWGIKC
-209 LYRNGDSYEGK
+209 LRNGDIYEGR
-220 FINGEINGKGILKNK
+220 FINGELNGKGIFKNGK
-235 EGNIYIGDFINSIR
+235 NIYEG
-249 DGNGELTTEN
+249 
-259 YKYSG
+259 
-264 QFKDNK
+264 
-270 FNGKGKIEFINEES
+270 EFINGERHGFGDFTTETYHYKGEFKNNKMDGKGEIDFYEDS
-284 TYEGQ
+284 QRYEGT
-289 FEDNEIEGKGI
+289 FSENNITGKGI

-306 DIYEGQM
+306 DIYEGYM
-313 KKGKMHGFG
+313 KNGKRNGKGIYTQHNG
-322 KYTYND
+322 K
-328 GRIYEGEYSE
+328 IYEGEYINDIQE
-338 GIKNGRGKFIYSG
+338 GKGKLIYP
-351 DKIYEG
+351 EG
-357 MFVNGLPDGE
+357 KTFEGNFVNGKLDGE
-367 GFYTKDGQ
+367 VLYTENDK
-375 TSKVL
+375 TNKVI
-380 FSKGEF
+380 FSKG
-386 VKYIP
+386 KLINSK

>member
-93 QTEIKPSLSKKE
+93 ETEIKPSLSKKE

-200 DQFTGWGKK
+200 DQFTGWGIKC
-209 LYRNGDSYEGK
+209 LRNGDIYEGK
-220 FINGEINGKGILKNK
+220 FINGELNGKGIFKNGK
-235 EGNIYIGDFINSIR
+235 NIYEG
-249 DGNGELTTEN
+249 
-259 YKYSG
+259 
-264 QFKDNK
+264 
-270 FNGKGKIEFINEES
+270 EFINGERHGFGDFTTETYHYKGEFKNNKMDGKGEIDFYEDS
-284 TYEGQ
+284 QRYEGT
-289 FEDNEIEGKGI
+289 FSENNITGKGI

-306 DIYEGQM
+306 DIYEGYM
-313 KKGKMHGFG
+313 KNGKRNGKGIYTQHNG
-322 KYTYND
+322 K
-328 GRIYEGEYSE
+328 IYEGEYINDIQE
-338 GIKNGRGKFIYSG
+338 GKGKLIYP
-351 DKIYEG
+351 EG
-357 MFVNGLPDGE
+357 KTFEGNFVNGKLDGE
-367 GFYTKDGQ
+367 VLYTENDK
-375 TSKVL
+375 TNKVI
-380 FSKGEF
+380 FSKG
-386 VKYIP
+386 KLINSK

>member
-33 NEDNTNSKKIQKKNN
+33 NEDNTNSKKIQKKYN

-93 QTEIKPSLSKKE
+93 ETEIKPSLSKKE
-105 RDYINKLYTKLSS
+105 RDYINKLYTKLTS

-200 DQFTGWGKK
+200 DQFTGWGIKC
-209 LYRNGDSYEGK
+209 LRNGDIYEGR
-220 FINGEINGKGILKNK
+220 FINGELNGKGIFKNGK
-235 EGNIYIGDFINSIR
+235 NIYEG
-249 DGNGELTTEN
+249 
-259 YKYSG
+259 
-264 QFKDNK
+264 
-270 FNGKGKIEFINEES
+270 EFINGERHGYGDFTTETYHYKGEFKNNKMDGKGEIDFYEDS
-284 TYEGQ
+284 QRYEGT
-289 FEDNEIEGKGI
+289 FSENNITGKGI

-306 DIYEGQM
+306 DIYEGYM
-313 KKGKMHGFG
+313 KNGKRNGKGIYTQHNG
-322 KYTYND
+322 K
-328 GRIYEGEYSE
+328 IYEGEYINDIQE
-338 GIKNGRGKFIYSG
+338 GKGKLIYP
-351 DKIYEG
+351 EG
-357 MFVNGLPDGE
+357 KTFEGNFVNGKLDGE
-367 GFYTKDGQ
+367 VLYTENDK
-375 TSKVL
+375 TNKVI
-380 FSKGEF
+380 FSKG
-386 VKYIP
+386 KLINSK

>member
-105 RDYINKLYTKLSS
+105 RDYINKLYTKLTS

-200 DQFTGWGKK
+200 DQFTGWGIKC
-209 LYRNGDSYEGK
+209 LRNGDIYEGK
-220 FINGEINGKGILKNK
+220 FINGELNGKGIFKNGK
-235 EGNIYIGDFINSIR
+235 NIYEG
-249 DGNGELTTEN
+249 
-259 YKYSG
+259 
-264 QFKDNK
+264 
-270 FNGKGKIEFINEES
+270 EFINGEKHGYGDFTTETYHYKGEFKNNKMDGKGEIDFYEDS
-284 TYEGQ
+284 QRYEGT
-289 FEDNEIEGKGI
+289 FSENNITGKGI

-306 DIYEGQM
+306 DIYEGYM
-313 KKGKMHGFG
+313 KNGKRNGKGIYTQHNG
-322 KYTYND
+322 K
-328 GRIYEGEYSE
+328 IYEGEYINDIQE
-338 GIKNGRGKFIYSG
+338 GKGKLIYP
-351 DKIYEG
+351 EG
-357 MFVNGLPDGE
+357 KTFEGNFVNGKLDGE
-367 GFYTKDGQ
+367 VLYTENDK
-375 TSKVL
+375 TNKVI
-380 FSKGEF
+380 FSKG
-386 VKYIP
+386 KLINSK

>member
-20 ISKDDDDNDNDKI
+20 ISKDDDDNDNNKI
-33 NEDNTNSKKIQKKNN
+33 NEYNTNSKKIQKKNN

-105 RDYINKLYTKLSS
+105 RDYINKLYTKLTS
-118 YGDITANLNQFDE
+118 YGGITANLNQFDE

-200 DQFTGWGKK
+200 DQFTGWGIKC
-209 LYRNGDSYEGK
+209 LRNGDIYEGK
-220 FINGEINGKGILKNK
+220 FINGELNGKGIFKNGK
-235 EGNIYIGDFINSIR
+235 NIYEG
-249 DGNGELTTEN
+249 
-259 YKYSG
+259 
-264 QFKDNK
+264 
-270 FNGKGKIEFINEES
+270 EFINGERHGFGDFTTE
-284 TYEGQ
+284 TYHYKGEFKNNKMDGKGEIDFYEDGQRYEGT
-289 FEDNEIEGKGI
+289 FSENNITGKGI

-306 DIYEGQM
+306 DIYEGYM
-313 KKGKMHGFG
+313 KNGKRNGKGIYTQHNG
-322 KYTYND
+322 K
-328 GRIYEGEYSE
+328 IYEGEYINDIQE
-338 GIKNGRGKFIYSG
+338 GKGKLIYP
-351 DKIYEG
+351 EG
-357 MFVNGLPDGE
+357 KTFEGNFVNGKLDGE
-367 GFYTKDGQ
+367 VLYTENDK
-375 TSKVL
+375 TNKVI
-380 FSKGEF
+380 FSKG
-386 VKYIP
+386 KLINSK

>member
-20 ISKDDDDNDNDKI
+20 ISKDDDGNDNDKI
-33 NEDNTNSKKIQKKNN
+33 NEDNTNSKKIKKKNN

-80 QNSYH
+80 QNLYH

-93 QTEIKPSLSKKE
+93 ETEIKPSLSKKE
-105 RDYINKLYTKLSS
+105 RDYINKLYTKLTS

-200 DQFTGWGKK
+200 DQFTGWGIKC
-209 LYRNGDSYEGK
+209 LRNGDIYEGK
-220 FINGEINGKGILKNK
+220 FINGELNGKGIFKNGK
-235 EGNIYIGDFINSIR
+235 NIYEG
-249 DGNGELTTEN
+249 
-259 YKYSG
+259 
-264 QFKDNK
+264 
-270 FNGKGKIEFINEES
+270 EFINGERHGYGDFTTETYHYKGEFKNNKMDGKGEIDFYEDS
-284 TYEGQ
+284 QRYEGT
-289 FEDNEIEGKGI
+289 FSENNITGKGI

-306 DIYEGQM
+306 DIYEGYM
-313 KKGKMHGFG
+313 KNGKRNGKGIYTQHNG
-322 KYTYND
+322 K
-328 GRIYEGEYSE
+328 IYEGEYINDIQE
-338 GIKNGRGKFIYSG
+338 GKGKLIYP
-351 DKIYEG
+351 EG
-357 MFVNGLPDGE
+357 KTFEGNFVNGKLDGE
-367 GFYTKDGQ
+367 VLYTENDKTNKVIFSEGKLIN
-375 TSKVL
+375 SK
-380 FSKGEF
+380 
-386 VKYIP
+386 

>member
-33 NEDNTNSKKIQKKNN
+33 NEDNTNSKKIKKKNN

-118 YGDITANLNQFDE
+118 YGDINANLNQFDE

-200 DQFTGWGKK
+200 DQFTGWGIKC
-209 LYRNGDSYEGK
+209 LRNGDIYEGR
-220 FINGEINGKGILKNK
+220 FINGELNGKGIFKNGK
-235 EGNIYIGDFINSIR
+235 NIYEG
-249 DGNGELTTEN
+249 
-259 YKYSG
+259 
-264 QFKDNK
+264 
-270 FNGKGKIEFINEES
+270 EFINGERHGFGDFTTETYHYKGEFKNNKMDGKGEIDFYEDS
-284 TYEGQ
+284 QRYEGT
-289 FEDNEIEGKGI
+289 FSENNITGKGI

-306 DIYEGQM
+306 DIYEGYM
-313 KKGKMHGFG
+313 KNGKRNGKGIYTQHNG
-322 KYTYND
+322 K
-328 GRIYEGEYSE
+328 IYEGEYINDIQE
-338 GIKNGRGKFIYSG
+338 GKGKLIYP
-351 DKIYEG
+351 EG
-357 MFVNGLPDGE
+357 KTFEGNFVNGKLEGE
-367 GFYTKDGQ
+367 VLYTENDKTNKVIFSEGKLIN
-375 TSKVL
+375 SK
-380 FSKGEF
+380 
-386 VKYIP
+386 